1 MTTAIQHAI
10 RQVAVGKDV
19 PSALM
24 QDAMRQVM
32 AGEATSA
39 QIAGLLVGLAAK
51 GETVEEI
58 VGAAR
63 VMRELASG
71 ANGQQQ
77 RRCCDA

>member
-39 QIAGLLVGLAAK
+39 QIAGLLVGLAAW
-51 GETVEEI
+51 T
-58 VGAAR
+58 
-63 VMRELASG
+63 
-71 ANGQQQ
+71 
-77 RRCCDA
+77 RRT